1 MSPAGPTPQGGSE
14 SGLTVRPHWMF
25 VVFFPIRQYAGIAM
39 LSLCAWLGLVVWGWA
54 GFRAPAAPG
63 LAWLIGGGAFLARLV
78 WATLQWAT
86 RAYGLSDGGRLWAAF
101 GVLNRRRNE
110 VGVEQVRSVS
120 VDKPF
125 FQRLLGLGS
134 IGFATAATSGFEVA
148 WVIVADPDGLAAR
161 VGSADSRPPISET
174 ESGAADGE

>member
-1 MSPAGPTPQGGSE
+1 MSPNGPTPQGGPDE
-14 SGLTVRPHWMF
+14 GLTVRPHWMF
-25 VVFFPIRQYAGIAM
+25 VVFFPIRQYAGIAV

-54 GFRAPAAPG
+54 GFQAPAPPG
-63 LAWLIGGGAFLARLV
+63 LAWVLGGGAFLARLV
-78 WATLQWAT
+78 WAILQWAT
-86 RAYGLSDGGRLWAAF
+86 RAYGLNGEGRLWSAF

-110 VGVEQVRSVS
+110 AGVEQVRSVS

-134 IGFATAATSGFEVA
+134 IGFATAGTSGFEVS

-161 VGSADSRPPISET
+161 VGSADSRSSTGRP
-174 ESGAADGE
+174 ESGGAHDA